1 MEFLTHSERETEDLG
16 AKLAIKLKPGVI
28 IAYRGGL
35 GMGKTAFTRGIAHGL
50 GYPGRVS
57 SPTFTIVQEYIGG
70 RLPLFHFDWY
80 RIRNADELYNLA
92 WEEYQDRGGVCV
104 IEWSEQA
111 PEVLP
116 SDCVFV
122 TISRVNNFN
131 NFNNFNDNLN
141 LNNYN
146 NDNNG
151 ADNDN
156 NMDNIRRILVEGM
169 EMD

>member
-1 MEFLTHSERETEDLG
+1 MEFLTRSERETEDLG

-131 NFNNFNDNLN
+131 NFNDNLN

-146 NDNNG
+146 NDNDNNG

>member
-1 MEFLTHSERETEDLG
+1 MVEYITRNERETEELG
-16 AKLAIKLKPGVI
+16 AKLAAVLKPGMI
-28 IAYRGGL
+28 IAFTGGL

-80 RIRNADELYNLA
+80 RIQNADELYNLA

-131 NFNNFNDNLN
+131 NFNDNLN

-146 NDNNG
+146 NDNDNNG

>member
-1 MEFLTHSERETEDLG
+1 MEFLTRSERETEDLG

-131 NFNNFNDNLN
+131 NFNNNLN

-146 NDNNG
+146 NDNDNNG